1 MTDHPLYV
9 TIIFSKKYEEG
20 DFLATKHT
28 LEGIRKS
35 IEKHLGKKIILK
47 ANKGRKKIVVKEGVL
62 ENAYPNVFVVRIDGN
77 YDTTTR
83 VSYSY
88 SDILTSTVKLKLSK
102 SDITSRPS

>member
-1 MTDHPLYV
+1 M
-9 TIIFSKKYEEG
+9 
-20 DFLATKHT
+20 ATKHT

-47 ANKGRKKIVVKEGVL
+47 ANKGRKKIVVKEGIL

-88 SDILTSTVKLKLSK
+88 SDVLTSTVKLRLSK
-102 SDITSRPS
+102 PDIINPTAKPS

>member
-1 MTDHPLYV
+1 MTDYPLYV
-9 TIIFSKKYEEG
+9 IIILSKNVKRVI
-20 DFLATKHT
+20 FLATKHT

-102 SDITSRPS
+102 DDITSRPS